1 MFINKKRKILILN
14 ITIICL
20 FIYILLCSFY
30 LNKNN
35 INNNND
41 KLWLKT
47 IEARDYIRYKCK
59 DRRRI
64 GGNLEHISNTNGNPL
79 LRIDGAWFICF
90 DKKISPRIND
100 CNVLSFGINN
110 DLTFDLEMNIK
121 YGCNV
126 FSFDPFV
133 ENDRSKRMRKNNS
146 IYSYQ
151 VALNDKWFFYRIG
164 LTDFEHRKNINKI
177 GWMETFE
184 NIIKLLKLENK
195 VIDILKMD
203 IEGAEKQ
210 FLYHIDMNYACKYI
224 KQFVLETHLN
234 NRLDLKLYYRLK
246 KLEHCFSLFHRY
258 I

>member
-121 YGCNV
+121 YGSENV
-126 FSFDPFV
+126 KKQIQKAG
-133 ENDRSKRMRKNNS
+133 SK
-146 IYSYQ
+146 
-151 VALNDKWFFYRIG
+151 YRHYFIF
-164 LTDFEHRKNINKI
+164 TPYFQ
-177 GWMETFE
+177 T
-184 NIIKLLKLENK
+184 
-195 VIDILKMD
+195 
-203 IEGAEKQ
+203 
-210 FLYHIDMNYACKYI
+210 
-224 KQFVLETHLN
+224 
-234 NRLDLKLYYRLK
+234 
-246 KLEHCFSLFHRY
+246 
-258 I
+258 